1 MAPLGIWNG
10 LATLEAEAEREQG
23 PPSHV
28 NGFSCHLVVVAR
40 RVGALLLERATSC
53 SMRPSRCIRAI
64 DIHWNGS
71 SPTIVAATTTRF
83 RGVFIAPSSS
93 ERLLDAPDYGTH
105 PLTDTVEYANVPHGR
120 MELVGSGIRRLAVL
134 LMISCLHVSTINFI
148 VTDDA
153 S

>member
-1 MAPLGIWNG
+1 
-10 LATLEAEAEREQG
+10 
-23 PPSHV
+23 
-28 NGFSCHLVVVAR
+28 
-40 RVGALLLERATSC
+40 
-53 SMRPSRCIRAI
+53 MRPSRCIRAI

-120 MELVGSGIRRLAVL
+120 VELVGSGIRRLAVVL
-134 LMISCLHVSTINFI
+134 PTIGCLHVNTNGLTLV